1 MMIVNIA
8 INDKL
13 VEVYVSDSQLAEIL
27 ADDYG
32 ITQEKAEML
41 IEQFDLQ
48 DKVYDEYYDQVQEYA
63 YEIWRCNYDIHRRRL
78 TFDIGIRC
86 DDDLSDLPLR
96 DAREKLLYA
105 KIIGCHAIHRR
116 DRAIQNVIGAVEFL
130 DFFQR
135 HYRFGIFYNA
145 NERMI
150 ARAIRTDMAD
160 RLIAEVSTDLALA
173 NIAFRRDDCIG
184 KRFGILFRHIKNG
197 KGIASRRFLSNSGKA
212 AKFLDQFLQRKNIFH
227 SVTLPSID

>member
-63 YEIWRCNYDIHRRRL
+63 YEIWRCNYD
-78 TFDIGIRC
+78 
-86 DDDLSDLPLR
+86 
-96 DAREKLLYA
+96 K
-105 KIIGCHAIHRR
+105 
-116 DRAIQNVIGAVEFL
+116 
-130 DFFQR
+130 
-135 HYRFGIFYNA
+135 
-145 NERMI
+145 
-150 ARAIRTDMAD
+150 
-160 RLIAEVSTDLALA
+160 
-173 NIAFRRDDCIG
+173 
-184 KRFGILFRHIKNG
+184 
-197 KGIASRRFLSNSGKA
+197 
-212 AKFLDQFLQRKNIFH
+212 
-227 SVTLPSID
+227 